1 MIEKSRKVRRKQVVD
16 DFIKSNSVV
25 VGTYKGLT
33 FLYRELGVVV
43 VTGVNEGRTSI
54 KNEPKVLWRH
64 GTQRRTGVR
73 YKGDNWGSGDRS
85 KLEVAKER
93 NKWCERDYLNLQ
105 YKYGYREV
113 KYRDTGFG
121 EETHMVWTSQ
131 LIEENQRYVSRV
143 WITQTLP

>member
-54 KNEPKVLWRH
+54 KNEPKVL
-64 GTQRRTGVR
+64 
-73 YKGDNWGSGDRS
+73 
-85 KLEVAKER
+85 
-93 NKWCERDYLNLQ
+93 
-105 YKYGYREV
+105 
-113 KYRDTGFG
+113 
-121 EETHMVWTSQ
+121 
-131 LIEENQRYVSRV
+131 
-143 WITQTLP
+143 